1 MPAMACFI
9 TDTPLSTL
17 PHHHQA
23 DARCFTRWLLHGP
36 GSERGEAGKAQVF
49 MEKFLSDLYN
59 AVVAENRWQMYLEG
73 VGNTILISL
82 VAVAIGTLIGLI
94 VAIIKYYAAGNK
106 KLWLLDKL
114 CDLYITVIR
123 GTPTL
128 IQILIMYTVI
138 FASVSNGIPIAMLA
152 FGINSGAY
160 VAEIIRAG
168 ILSVDKGQSEAGRS
182 LGLNGNMTMTLII
195 LPQAVKNILPALFNE
210 FIVLLKETSVAGYI
224 GVQELTKSADL
235 IKGRTFNGLPLFIAA
250 GTYLI
255 MVVGMTALQKRLERR
270 LAKGDN
276 R

>member
-1 MPAMACFI
+1 MDQLYMIF
-9 TDTPLSTL
+9 D
-17 PHHHQA
+17 
-23 DARCFTRWLLHGP
+23 
-36 GSERGEAGKAQVF
+36 
-49 MEKFLSDLYN
+49 KFLKDFYT
-59 AVVAENRWQMYLEG
+59 VVVENNRWQMYLTG
-73 VGNTILISL
+73 LGNTICIAL
-82 VAVAIGTLIGLI
+82 VAVFIGTMIGLI
-94 VAIIKYYAAGNK
+94 VAIIKYYAVNNK

-138 FASVSNGIPIAMLA
+138 LSSVKNGVPVAMLA

-182 LGLNGNMTMTLII
+182 LGLNSNMTMTLII

-224 GVQELTKSADL
+224 AVQELTKSADL
-235 IKGRTFNGLPLFIAA
+235 IRGRTFIGLPLFISA
-250 GTYLI
+250 GLYLI

>member
-1 MPAMACFI
+1 MNQFYMFF
-9 TDTPLSTL
+9 D
-17 PHHHQA
+17 
-23 DARCFTRWLLHGP
+23 
-36 GSERGEAGKAQVF
+36 
-49 MEKFLSDLYN
+49 KFLKDFYS
-59 AVVAENRWQMYLEG
+59 VVVVNNRWQMYLMG

-82 VAVAIGTLIGLI
+82 VAVFIGAMIGMV
-94 VAIIKYYAAGNK
+94 VAVIKYYAVSNK

-128 IQILIMYTVI
+128 IQLLIMYTVI
-138 FASVSNGIPIAMLA
+138 MADVKNSVIIAMVT

-182 LGLNGNMTMTLII
+182 LGLSSNMTMTLII

-224 GVQELTKSADL
+224 AVQELTKSADL
-235 IKGRTFNGLPLFIAA
+235 IRSRTFIGLPLFISA
-250 GTYLI
+250 GLYLI

>member
-1 MPAMACFI
+1 MDQLYM
-9 TDTPLSTL
+9 
-17 PHHHQA
+17 
-23 DARCFTRWLLHGP
+23 
-36 GSERGEAGKAQVF
+36 VF
-49 MEKFLSDLYN
+49 DKFLKDFYT
-59 AVVAENRWQMYLEG
+59 VVVENNRWQMYLTG

-82 VAVAIGTLIGLI
+82 VAVFIGAMIGLV
-94 VAIIKYYAAGNK
+94 VATIKYYAVANK

-128 IQILIMYTVI
+128 IQLLIMYTVI
-138 FASVSNGIPIAMLA
+138 LVSVKNNVIVAMVT

-182 LGLNGNMTMTLII
+182 LGLSSSMTMTLII

-224 GVQELTKSADL
+224 AVQELTKSADL
-235 IKGRTFNGLPLFIAA
+235 IRGRTFIGLPLFISA
-250 GTYLI
+250 GLYLI